1 MSTRALSGG
10 APVGRI
16 EPANASSMSVN
27 VASFTL
33 GAPGVEGGD
42 II

>member
-16 EPANASSMSVN
+16 APASASSMSVT
-27 VASFTL
+27 VASFAL
-33 GAPGVEGGD
+33 GVPGVEGGD
-42 II
+42 VI